1 MAALLAF
8 PLIVMGIIALLF
20 AEIVNKSAVPNTP

>member
-8 PLIVMGIIALLF
+8 PLIVMGIIALLIDTVI
-20 AEIVNKSAVPNTP
+20 EKILPYVVI